1 MSASCCFSLCRVL
14 YCLFFFFFS
23 SRRRH
28 TRCLSDWSSDVCSS
42 DLHSRSA
49 LIPSL
54 VMLPLIQC
62 HQTRGLA
69 LSGGVWKP
77 CTNGSAFC
85 AGTAQA
91 PSMAA
96 ATAVKPSSFTLR
108 GILIRALQLTEKT
121 L

>member
-1 MSASCCFSLCRVL
+1 MP
-14 YCLFFFFFS
+14 
-23 SRRRH
+23 
-28 TRCLSDWSSDVCSS
+28 TRFI
-42 DLHSRSA
+42 HSRSA

-121 L
+121 LYLQASGDGAVSPQSGRAGRQSTP